1 MKIKFDDNFL
11 YLVNDQVI
19 YIAKDK
25 PLAAKKFKVDLIRHL
40 KKDLQLPYNFKKSIY
55 FEDESIRDY
64 VFKGYTIVYRIHNQ
78 QEIVEIFEFIKY
90 MESL

>member
-11 YLVNDQVI
+11 YLVNDQVR

-25 PLAAKKFKVDLIRHL
+25 PLAAKKFKVDLIQHL

-55 FEDESIRDY
+55 FDDESIRDF
-64 VFKGYTIVYRIHNQ
+64 VFKGYTIVYRIHN
-78 QEIVEIFEFIKY
+78 E
-90 MESL
+90 

>member
-11 YLVNDQVI
+11 YLINDQVR
-19 YIAKDK
+19 YIARDK
-25 PLAAKKFKVDLIRHL
+25 PFAVKKFKVDLIQHL
-40 KKDLQLPYNFKKSIY
+40 KKDLQFPYNFKKSIY

-64 VFKGYTIVYRIHNQ
+64 VFKGYTIVYRIHNE